1 MLVHDIW
8 CWGLKNFMLERLSP
22 VASLLAHI
30 QLYSRCVVLF
40 CSCLGSFTAF
50 VGIGSLLQFFI
61 ACSKQKLLEVTFFEN
76 LFVILQK
83 DTPTVI
89 VNSMYCSLVGVVVAA
104 SMYCNSYS
112 MFVSANLFS
121 VKFNVDKLIT
131 YVIIFDK
138 TIWWV
143 STVTWIWIY

>member
-1 MLVHDIW
+1 
-8 CWGLKNFMLERLSP
+8 
-22 VASLLAHI
+22 
-30 QLYSRCVVLF
+30 
-40 CSCLGSFTAF
+40 
-50 VGIGSLLQFFI
+50 
-61 ACSKQKLLEVTFFEN
+61 VTFFEN